1 MASPPRHSI
10 SFFIREQ
17 TGESTPHMNCG
28 EHTPLAEEH
37 WMKMI
42 TNVWGSNV
50 ICWSH
55 STSRCVIWTDTQHA
69 ILAVVIILIKIS
81 SSHVTYS
88 IFFLLTNV
96 RLNENDEASTYP
108 TLSVVS
114 FESQPP
120 AIKLGICHPRMKE

>member
-1 MASPPRHSI
+1 
-10 SFFIREQ
+10 
-17 TGESTPHMNCG
+17 
-28 EHTPLAEEH
+28 
-37 WMKMI
+37 
-42 TNVWGSNV
+42 
-50 ICWSH
+50 
-55 STSRCVIWTDTQHA
+55 VIWTDTQRA
-69 ILAVVIILIKIS
+69 ILAVVIISIKIS

-96 RLNENDEASTYP
+96 RLNEHDEASTYP